1 VTVPLDP
8 KTLRRMSDTELRE
21 EAQRRRRLRAQ
32 GGSAAKKSPSPPGW
46 LDEHEAAQVLQWYA
60 NLELS
65 PGARLEDIDAAY
77 ERLSRKYH
85 PERHRNDPARK
96 LAAEKLMASLDA
108 AREGLK
114 AYVRRRS

>member
-1 VTVPLDP
+1 
-8 KTLRRMSDTELRE
+8 M
-21 EAQRRRRLRAQ
+21 RAR
-32 GGSAAKKSPSPPGW
+32 GPSAGVSQKKPSPPGW

-60 NLELS
+60 NLELA

-77 ERLSRKYH
+77 ERLVRKYH
-85 PERHRNDPARK
+85 PERHRDPERRR
-96 LAAEKLMASLDA
+96 AAEKLVASLES